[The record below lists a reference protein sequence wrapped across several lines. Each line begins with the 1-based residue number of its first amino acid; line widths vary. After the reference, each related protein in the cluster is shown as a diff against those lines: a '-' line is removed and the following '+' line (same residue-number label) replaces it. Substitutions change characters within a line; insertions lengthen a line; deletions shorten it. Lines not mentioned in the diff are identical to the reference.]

1 MDVTTYA
8 VLKTYV
14 SNFFQS
20 EEGQK
25 ILEDT
30 LREVLDEL
38 MPYTL
43 LQVETN

>member
-8 VLKTYV
+8 ALKTYV

-30 LREVLDEL
+30 IKEVLDEL
-38 MPYTL
+38 MPYSL